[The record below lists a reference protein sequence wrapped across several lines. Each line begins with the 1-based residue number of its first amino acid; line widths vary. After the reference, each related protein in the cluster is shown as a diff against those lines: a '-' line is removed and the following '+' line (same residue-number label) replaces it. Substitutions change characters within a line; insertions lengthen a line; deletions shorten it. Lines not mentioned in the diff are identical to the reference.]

1 MNVKTILILIA
12 AIAGTILFT
21 GGSYIAITN
30 LINPEG
36 YLFEGVV
43 LASIGLVLN
52 MLIVVA
58 TTVGQ
63 TIVMF
68 ADVLKKQT
76 ELYEKVREQEANQ
89 NRGSASGLGGLFS
102 ELMKNAGGEG
112 SISIQDLDDPDSGPR
127 IIQLGDIDNDGRFK
141 DTMSQGEGRSNRG
154 LSSLSMEQLED
165 KLSKAVTE
173 DKFEEAEKIKKEIQ
187 SRKGSSDGE
196 SEKKR

>member
-112 SISIQDLDDPDSGPR
+112 SISIQDLDDPDSGTR

>member
-68 ADVLKKQT
+68 TDVLKKQT